1 MVWYCIVG
9 SRNCLSRR
17 CRQSACKPAGAGHVV
32 LLLVLLHSV
41 KKEVAALHS
50 GRSSSGRDATPD
62 WVGCS
67 IGSAQLRG
75 MDTLLRVVPLA
86 VPALHVDRLDVP
98 RGLCSCWLFGPAA

>member
-9 SRNCLSRR
+9 SRKCLSRR
-17 CRQSACKPAGAGHVV
+17 CRQSAREPAGVGHVV
-32 LLLVLLHSV
+32 LLLVHLHSV
-41 KKEVAALHS
+41 KKEVTALHS

-67 IGSAQLRG
+67 IGPTQLRG

-86 VPALHVDRLDVP
+86 VPALYVDCLDVP
-98 RGLCSCWLFGPAA
+98 RGLCPCWLFRPAP